1 MDARRLGYR
10 PTNDMEVV
18 VSLIRDLRIMFALGA
33 VAVAAALP
41 TSASAATTPVCNEA
55 GNGHLGG
62 SYVVTGTPDPTP
74 PARHTSGLKTL
85 GNGKGNGLVNAAAK
99 SPALATCGLPAPT
112 GGTGGGGGGTVTPPP
127 AS

>member
-1 MDARRLGYR
+1 
-10 PTNDMEVV
+10 MEVV
-18 VSLIRDLRIMFALGA
+18 VSHIRTLRMMLALGA

-41 TSASAATTPVCNEA
+41 SSASAASVCNEA

-85 GNGKGNGLVNAAAK
+85 GNGKGTGLVNAAAK
-99 SPALATCGLPAPT
+99 SPALSQCGLPTT
-112 GGTGGGGGGTVTPPP
+112 GGGGGGGTVTVPTF

>member
-1 MDARRLGYR
+1 
-10 PTNDMEVV
+10 MEVV
-18 VSLIRDLRIMFALGA
+18 VSLIRNLRIMFALGA

-41 TSASAATTPVCNEA
+41 SSASAASVCNEA

-85 GNGKGNGLVNAAAK
+85 GNGKGNGLLNAAAK
-99 SPALATCGLPAPT
+99 SPALATCGLPTTT
-112 GGTGGGGGGTVTPPP
+112 GGDNTGGSGDVIVTPPP